1 MAVSQAFMDFACELF
16 SDLGP
21 TRARRMFG
29 GAGVYAHDVMFA
41 LIADDVIYIKAEG
54 ALAEDLAAEGC
65 EAFVFM
71 PKSGEPAE
79 EMGYRRLPE
88 AAMDDPAEASA
99 WGRRALD
106 LALSKKR

>member
-1 MAVSQAFMDFACELF
+1 MAVSQDFMDFACELF
-16 SDLGP
+16 SGLGP

-41 LIADDVIYIKAEG
+41 LIAEDVIYIKAGG
-54 ALAEDLAAEGC
+54 ALAADLAAEGC
-65 EAFVFM
+65 EPFIFT
-71 PKSGEPAE
+71 PKSGEPA

-88 AAMDDPAEASA
+88 AALDEPELACD

>member
-1 MAVSQAFMDFACELF
+1 MPVSQDFMDFACELF
-16 SDLGP
+16 SELGP

-54 ALAEDLAAEGC
+54 ALAADLTAEGC
-65 EAFVFM
+65 EAFVFT
-71 PKSGEPAE
+71 PKSGEAT

-88 AAMDDPAEASA
+88 AALDEPELACE

-106 LALSKKR
+106 LALSKKS

>member
-1 MAVSQAFMDFACELF
+1 MTVSQAFMDFACELF
-16 SDLGP
+16 ADLGP

-29 GAGVYAHDVMFA
+29 GAGGYAHDVMFA
-41 LIADDVIYIKAEG
+41 LIAEDVLYIRAEG

-65 EAFVFM
+65 EPFVFT
-71 PKSGEPAE
+71 PKSGAPI

-88 AAMDDPAEASA
+88 AALDDRHEAVR
-99 WGRRALD
+99 WRRRALD

>member
-1 MAVSQAFMDFACELF
+1 MAVSQDFMDFACELF
-16 SDLGP
+16 SGLGP
-21 TRARRMFG
+21 TRSRRMFG

-54 ALAEDLAAEGC
+54 ALAEDLGAEGC
-65 EAFVFM
+65 EAFVFT
-71 PKSGEPAE
+71 PKSGEPA

-88 AAMDDPAEASA
+88 AALDEPEEACR

-106 LALSKKR
+106 LAISKKR